1 MKYVVRSVDG
11 DEYGPFSRTEL
22 QKLVEEQRLGPGDFI
37 RRESGKTWSP
47 FEKIAGL
54 ATSSDAEIQVEL
66 EDPAPEA
73 VTPRR
78 PVVGAEVSGSI
89 AADRKPRRPVDH
101 PKVGD
106 RILDEEE
113 VEDEGGTENEMA
125 ELSLGSPTTPT
136 FEAPSTTAD
145 PNPFR
150 SFGLP
155 ISLEVDED
163 VRFVV
168 AQSFLDA
175 LRESP
180 FNALLG
186 HRASLICTSRRLAMI
201 RPSALRSSMSIA
213 WIDTAGMVAIENR
226 RSVVRLV
233 VGFIFLVYAASAFT
247 GGMLSGLAAGAT
259 AASGVDGSLLTIA
272 SSAGIILGALTGLLG
287 ILAILSSG
295 RTSLVLTGSG
305 AELVFGCRAVGA
317 WHLAQIDA
325 VRLHLPFGSV
335 NREPNA
341 PPTQPGRP

>member
-1 MKYVVRSVDG
+1 MKYIVRSVDG

-22 QKLVEEQRLGPGDFI
+22 QQLVEEQRLGPGDFI

-54 ATSSDAEIQVEL
+54 ATSSEPELQVDF
-66 EDPAPEA
+66 EDPAPEVVA
-73 VTPRR
+73 PRR
-78 PVVGAEVSGSI
+78 PVVGAEVAGPI
-89 AADRKPRRPVDH
+89 TTDHGPRRPVDR
-101 PKVGD
+101 PKIDD
-106 RILDEEE
+106 RIGNEEEE
-113 VEDEGGTENEMA
+113 VEDEAGDEVA
-125 ELSLGSPTTPT
+125 EISFESPTTPT

-155 ISLEVDED
+155 ISLEADED

-168 AQSFLDA
+168 AQSFVDA

-186 HRASLICTSRRLAMI
+186 HRAALICTSRRVAMI
-201 RPSALRSSMSIA
+201 RPSALRSTMCIA
-213 WIDTAGMVAIENR
+213 WIDAAGMVAIENR
-226 RSVVRLV
+226 RSVIRLV

-272 SSAGIILGALTGLLG
+272 SSAGIALGAITGLLG

-295 RTSLVLTGSG
+295 RTSLVLAGSG
-305 AELVFGCRAVGA
+305 SELVFGCKAVGA

-325 VRLHLPFGSV
+325 VRLRVASDPG
-335 NREPNA
+335 REESNA
-341 PPTQPGRP
+341 PPTRHDRP